1 MPTRILIK
9 SNGSIKVEGDDFELV
24 DENGNKFDLAGRTK
38 ISLCR
43 CGQSSK
49 KPFCDST
56 HKTCGFESVIVAYA
70 LEPKK
75 EI

>member
-1 MPTRILIK
+1 MTTKITIK
-9 SNGSIKVEGDDFELV
+9 SNGSIKVEGEDFELL
-24 DENGNKFDLAGRTK
+24 DENGNKFDLAGRNK

-56 HKTCGFESVIVAYA
+56 HKTCGFESVVVAYA

-75 EI
+75 E